1 MYTHIYR
8 DFLCNHLCLYYIK
21 HEFKLISPTT
31 SPHWSFKSISPCLP
45 ANFHSTRRCLAPP
58 SAIYRLI
65 CSIPVVSKLLTCMH
79 TETTLSTIVK
89 CLCAFGSVDSMLSR
103 VTWLTQ
109 WKIPWCWERLKS
121 GGEGGDRGWDGWMA
135 SLTQWTW
142 VWASSG
148 RWWRTGKPGVLQS
161 MGSQR
166 VGQDLV
172 AGQQDNNLFPH
183 PLQRGCFTYLYRS
196 PFSPGRQISVHVVSL
211 RPSLG
216 LHFSPDFPSS
226 LPPFCPLLG
235 PWFHPAPLHL
245 VWAKKYIFRF
255 YLQEQRWV
263 QLVMLHGSPGDEV
276 HCPRFSRG

>member
-1 MYTHIYR
+1 MATRSSVLAWTEEPGWLQYLGLQRLEHDWMTNISLFFCFLLLSHLLPLSPCQVRHKVIICVHRLVYTHIYR

-79 TETTLSTIVK
+79 METTLSTIVK
-89 CLCAFGSVDSMLSR
+89 CLCAFGSVDSMISR

-121 GGEGGDRGWDGWMA
+121 GGEGDDRGWDGWMA
-135 SLTQWTW
+135 SLTQWTR
-142 VWASSG
+142 VWANSG

-166 VGQDLV
+166 VRQDLV
-172 AGQQDNNLFPH
+172 GGQQDNNLFPPPPIERLFH
-183 PLQRGCFTYLYRS
+183 IFV
-196 PFSPGRQISVHVVSL
+196 QISL
-211 RPSLG
+211 
-216 LHFSPDFPSS
+216 FP
-226 LPPFCPLLG
+226 
-235 PWFHPAPLHL
+235 W
-245 VWAKKYIFRF
+245 
-255 YLQEQRWV
+255 
-263 QLVMLHGSPGDEV
+263 
-276 HCPRFSRG
+276 